1 MAPYGQSSFKEFIVN
16 WMTVRSLEKQRN
28 STGPTI
34 RHPFWPWIV
43 RILLVV
49 LVGVVLWD
57 NGFSTWRYQYYLAIG
72 VLGLS
77 PMILMLAWLGLAK
90 GTIARVPGLSILLL
104 LMAGYAG
111 IQSID
116 WVSSDSLFAGNAVR
130 IQQWFL
136 GQKVDISSS
145 LFSESM
151 KTSIERSSELALA
164 QSALP
169 KERFSIS
176 LAADDTRCAMAGL
189 LISALLIWISSL
201 AFAER
206 RSHLFL
212 LCSMAVV
219 GIAFA
224 CVSFTAPKSWY
235 LPDATSLGQKFTVGT
250 FTNKNVAGTF
260 LSVCLAASVG
270 LIADS
275 LKLLQL
281 GRKKTDRRYKLE
293 QSGFKWLKSGIDMFD
308 GLQTVHIIYVIAT
321 TVLFTAV
328 IVTQCRG
335 ATLSVVCAAMVVVY
349 VYSNR
354 QSASLVN
361 AAMTTIILIAALALI
376 FLFDFEQKT
385 AESFNRLLEGETMD
399 AKGRLAIFW
408 VNLKAGMFFMA
419 SGSGLGTYGYAT
431 LPFYEEMGTG
441 WHRYAESI
449 WGHLWVEYGLVGIVA
464 LTLFVVECTR
474 LVGRA
479 FRASRHRSN
488 YAIAFGSGFL
498 LVYLFVHSM
507 VDFRLIV
514 PAVFVPVSILLG
526 ALYGMSHSYSSP
538 IPSDR
543 SSKNKRRRKKSWSLK
558 TKESLKEEKDLA
570 KAMHQFRQI
579 KEREE
584 DPKIESSPKT
594 DRGFVLTRFTSRGLI
609 GMLLLLTSVGLL
621 YGSLDPLDRNAKGS
635 EWEYQAQSLN
645 ALRKK
650 EPEQFKDRLE
660 EQIASI
666 ASQIDRYPSADGL
679 RTLGNLH
686 LLAWANEYRA
696 MCLEAFGREP
706 WGTMP
711 TKAMEFRIRLAT
723 DSPAD
728 DIKRLINRLGG
739 SESLFQRWNQ
749 RAEDHR
755 KALPFAPLDWR
766 NQLDSVVWDLSLA
779 KEEIAARLNRTIPL
793 AQHRPNDLFEIGTLA
808 ELYDDGDLAREAYRS
823 CVRISEGD
831 SIRISQFHFP
841 RLQDR
846 PLSSEILPKDL
857 SLLDQIARSAQFTML
872 SKENQ
877 EVFWGWVNDQLKR
890 PSMRSREKYF
900 LTWNCLVREGKQEAA
915 RSLLEQWIEQF
926 PEDAEAKKAEKSLSS
941 EKSTK
946 PEN

>member
-1 MAPYGQSSFKEFIVN
+1 
-16 WMTVRSLEKQRN
+16 
-28 STGPTI
+28 
-34 RHPFWPWIV
+34 
-43 RILLVV
+43 
-49 LVGVVLWD
+49 
-57 NGFSTWRYQYYLAIG
+57 
-72 VLGLS
+72 
-77 PMILMLAWLGLAK
+77 
-90 GTIARVPGLSILLL
+90 
-104 LMAGYAG
+104 
-111 IQSID
+111 
-116 WVSSDSLFAGNAVR
+116 
-130 IQQWFL
+130 
-136 GQKVDISSS
+136 
-145 LFSESM
+145 
-151 KTSIERSSELALA
+151 
-164 QSALP
+164 
-169 KERFSIS
+169 
-176 LAADDTRCAMAGL
+176 MAGL

-212 LCSMAVV
+212 LCSMAIV

-275 LKLLQL
+275 LKLLQV

-293 QSGFKWLKSGIDMFD
+293 RSGFKWLKSSIDMFD

-328 IVTQCRG
+328 IITQCRG

-361 AAMTTIILIAALALI
+361 AAMTTVILIAALALI

-399 AKGRLAIFW
+399 AQGRLAIFW

-449 WGHLWVEYGLVGIVA
+449 WGHLWVEYGLVGVVA
-464 LTLFVVECTR
+464 LTIAIFECTR

-498 LVYLFVHSM
+498 LVYLFVHSI

-526 ALYGMSHSYSSP
+526 ALYGMSHSYSNP

-570 KAMHQFRQI
+570 KAMHQFREI

-584 DPKIESSPKT
+584 VPKIESASKT
-594 DRGFVLTRFTSRGLI
+594 DRGFVLTRFASRGMI
-609 GMLLLLTSVGLL
+609 GMLLLLAAVGLL

-645 ALRKK
+645 SLRTK
-650 EPEQFKDRLE
+650 ETEQSIKDRID
-660 EQIASI
+660 EQILSI
-666 ASQIDRYPSADGL
+666 TSQIDRDPSADAW
-679 RTLGNLH
+679 RTLGNLQ
-686 LLAWANEYRA
+686 LLAWIYEFRSKH
-696 MCLEAFGREP
+696 LEAYGEEP
-706 WGTMP
+706 NVSSSSLPMALRTWL
-711 TKAMEFRIRLAT
+711 AME
-723 DSPAD
+723 SPPEVF
-728 DIKRLINRLGG
+728 KPLMNRLGG
-739 SESLFQRWNQ
+739 KESLFQRWHQ
-749 RAEDHR
+749 RVEAHR
-755 KALPFAPLDWR
+755 TGLQFAALDWR
-766 NQLDSVVWDLSLA
+766 NQIESVVWDLSLE
-779 KEEIAARLNRTIPL
+779 KEEIAARLNRSIPL
-793 AQHRPNDLFEIGTLA
+793 AQHRPNDLIQIGILA
-808 ELYDDGDLAREAYRS
+808 ELYGYHDLACEAFGA

-831 SIRISQFHFP
+831 SIRISTFLFP
-841 RLQDR
+841 TLHAR
-846 PLSSEILPKDL
+846 PLSPEILPKAL
-857 SLLDQIARSAQFTML
+857 SLLDLIARSPQFAML

-877 EVFWGWVNDQLKR
+877 EVFWRWVNEQLKR
-890 PSMRSREKYF
+890 PSMRSREKFF
-900 LTWNCLVREGKQEAA
+900 LTWNCLMREGKQEAA
-915 RSLLEQWIEQF
+915 RTLLEQWIEQF
-926 PEDAEAKKAEKSLSS
+926 PEDTEAKKAEKSLSS
-941 EKSTK
+941 ENSTK
-946 PEN
+946 TEN